1 MNRLSVTFMGCEMKN
16 PVISASGTFG
26 YGSSYSHY
34 FDPSILGA
42 VSSKGITLHAKDGNS
57 GIRIYE
63 TPSGVLNSIG
73 LQNPGIREFTDSY
86 LPLMKELGC
95 AVIVNLGGNTLEEY
109 AQAALI
115 LNDCDFDILELN
127 ISCPN
132 VKEGGMAFG
141 IREDDVFEAVKTVR
155 DVYSGK
161 LMVKMSPNAQDIVSA
176 SLAAQQAGADGL
188 SMVNTFQAMAV
199 DVSGRKAVFD
209 NVYAGLSGPAIM
221 PVALRMVHQTAK
233 AVKIPVC
240 GAGGIASA
248 EDALA
253 FLMAGASAV
262 QIGSSVFGNPNVY
275 EQVISG
281 LNDYC
286 EQNNL
291 DNISEII
298 GIV

>member
-1 MNRLSVTFMGCEMKN
+1 MNKLSVAFMGCEMKN
-16 PVISASGTFG
+16 PVMSASGTFG
-26 YGSSYSHY
+26 YGSSYLQY

-42 VSSKGITLHAKDGNS
+42 AVSKGITLNPKDGNS

-73 LQNPGIREFTDSY
+73 LQNPGVREFIDSY
-86 LPLMKELGC
+86 LPSMKKLGC

-109 AQAALI
+109 AQAASMLD
-115 LNDCDFDILELN
+115 DCDFDILELN

-141 IREDDVFEAVKTVR
+141 IKEDDVFEAVKTVR

-161 LMVKMSPNAQDIVSA
+161 LMVKMSPNAEDIVSA

-188 SMVNTFQAMAV
+188 SMVNTFQAMAI
-199 DVSGRKAVFD
+199 DVNSRKAVFD
-209 NVYAGLSGPAIM
+209 NIYAGLSGPAIM

-233 AVKIPVC
+233 AVSIPVC
-240 GAGGIASA
+240 GAGGISSA

-262 QIGSSVFGNPNVY
+262 QIGSSVFSSPHVY
-275 EQVISG
+275 VQVIEG
-281 LNDYC
+281 LNEYC
-286 EQNNL
+286 EQNSLN
-291 DNISEII
+291 NISEII
-298 GIV
+298 GII